1 MKYFLS
7 NLPAIL
13 IYSVTFYFL
22 MIPLAIHCDFWIP
35 NISIA
40 SSLGFL
46 CAFLNAKF
54 KTTGDPKGNFSKK
67 DSE

>member
-7 NLPAIL
+7 HLPALL
-13 IYSVTFYFL
+13 IYSITFYIL
-22 MIPLAIHCDFWIP
+22 MIPLSIHCDFWIP

-46 CAFLNAKF
+46 CTFLNAKF
-54 KTTGDPKGNFSKK
+54 KTTGDSKGNFT
-67 DSE
+67 ER